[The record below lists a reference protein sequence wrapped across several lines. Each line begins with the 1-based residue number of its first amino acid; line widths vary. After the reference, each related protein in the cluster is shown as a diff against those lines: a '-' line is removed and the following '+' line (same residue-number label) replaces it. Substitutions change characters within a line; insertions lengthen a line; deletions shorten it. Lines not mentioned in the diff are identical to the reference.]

1 MAPLTTRVI
10 NALRGNKVADILISE
25 LRKDGIYILMVA
37 AKDRDAVMKALD
49 RLDLSQ
55 GPEILVLDDMQ
66 VPILEFTKNARKPGI
81 YRLGKQ

>member
-1 MAPLTTRVI
+1 MVSFTTRVI
-10 NALRGNKVADILISE
+10 NALSGNKVPDILISE

-37 AKDRDAVMKALD
+37 AEDRDAVMKALD

-55 GPEILVLDDMQ
+55 GPEILILDEMQ
-66 VPILEFTKNARKPGI
+66 VTILEFTKNARKPGI